1 MPAPNPTSCPTTT
14 AVADAGAPPPMARGS
29 LAPLVASSVP
39 KPSLDAAVAANN
51 AFSVALYAQL
61 AHPGNVITSPLSAA
75 VALTMVYAGA
85 QGQTATEMATALHLG
100 TDPTSIFDGQSALLQ
115 ELASRP
121 QTFAGMFNPRQ
132 CAAEPDVLQI
142 VNSVWGQHTYN
153 WEPLYLNVLARDYD
167 TGVTFADFVA
177 EPDGERTRIN
187 AWVSRETAN
196 TINDLLAPG
205 SIDINTRLVVVNAIH
220 LKFAWSI
227 PFDTHMT
234 SSGSFT
240 RSDGSTASAPFMH
253 LQTFFGV
260 AEDGQATTVEL
271 PLRGDQ
277 LSILLTLPPPG
288 VELAAYETGLSTRS
302 QALRVPTSS
311 KQLSVSVPRVTFT
324 SPTFSLKPALQA
336 MGMAQLFDS
345 KAAELTGMCAL
356 PPDRR
361 RLYVDDVAQKAM
373 VEMKETGVEAAAA
386 TAVTLTTIQLAPPSI
401 SFDRPYLISIVDG
414 PTGAVLFLGHV
425 EDPTDSGSP

>member
-1 MPAPNPTSCPTTT
+1 M
-14 AVADAGAPPPMARGS
+14 AVADAGAPLPMARGA

-39 KPSLDAAVAANN
+39 KDTVDAAAAAIND
-51 AFSVALYAQL
+51 FSVALYAKL
-61 AHPGNVITSPLSAA
+61 ARPGNVITSPLSAA

-100 TDPTSIFDGQSALLQ
+100 TDATSIFDGQSALLQ

-132 CAAEPDVLQI
+132 CATEPDVLQI
-142 VNSVWGQHTYN
+142 VNSVWGQRTYN
-153 WEPLYLNVLARDYD
+153 WEPSYLNVLARDYD

-177 EPDGERTRIN
+177 QPDDERMRIN

-205 SIDINTRLVVVNAIH
+205 SIDPNTRLVVVNAIH

-227 PFDTHMT
+227 PFDASWTHPE
-234 SSGSFT
+234 SFT
-240 RSDGSTASAPFMH
+240 RSDGTTVSAPFMH
-253 LQTFFGV
+253 TEVGILADFG
-260 AEDGQATTVEL
+260 QSTTVGL

-277 LSILLTLPPPG
+277 LWMLLTLPPPG
-288 VELAAYETGLSTRS
+288 VALATYEASLSTGS
-302 QALRVPTSS
+302 QASS
-311 KQLSVSVPRVTFT
+311 SGGRLDLFVPRFIFT

-336 MGMAQLFDS
+336 MGMTRLFG
-345 KAAELTGMCAL
+345 AETAELTGMCAH
-356 PPDRR
+356 PPDGK
-361 RLYVDDVAQKAM
+361 RLFVGDVTQKAM
-373 VEMKETGVEAAAA
+373 IEMKETGVEAAAA
-386 TAVTLTTIQLAPPSI
+386 TAVTTTSAAVPLSV
-401 SFDRPYLISIVDG
+401 SFDRPFFVSIVDASA
-414 PTGAVLFLGHV
+414 GAVLFLGHV